1 LGYPVHEIKEWPLK
15 EVRGWFEYFS
25 RRPIGWRDDSRTS
38 YLLAAQGVKTKPIEL
53 FSSLKIMETERQR
66 REEQDISG
74 DANKLI
80 TSGFLHLLVKQTG
93 WDVEI

>member
-1 LGYPVHEIKEWPLK
+1 
-15 EVRGWFEYFS
+15 
-25 RRPIGWRDDSRTS
+25 
-38 YLLAAQGVKTKPIEL
+38 
-53 FSSLKIMETERQR
+53 METERQR